1 MNESIDRD
9 EIQNAVDGAAV
20 RESVIRAV
28 QFKVDVIVGDATLS
42 LSEIESLENG
52 SVIPL
57 SRGLN
62 ESISLELNDVEI
74 ARGELVSVGNNFA
87 VKITHVNE

>member
-9 EIQNAVDGAAV
+9 EIQNTIDGAAV

-42 LSEIESLENG
+42 LSEIERLESG

-62 ESISLELNDVEI
+62 ESISLQLNDVEI
-74 ARGELVSVGNNFA
+74 ARGELVSVGDKFA
-87 VKITHVNE
+87 VKITHVSE